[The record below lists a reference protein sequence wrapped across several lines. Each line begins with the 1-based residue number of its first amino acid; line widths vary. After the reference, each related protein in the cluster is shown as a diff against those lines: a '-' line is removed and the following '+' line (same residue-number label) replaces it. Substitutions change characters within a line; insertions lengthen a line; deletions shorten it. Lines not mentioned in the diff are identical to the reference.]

1 MKILSDLIAVIL
13 FFATYTL
20 TKNIVW
26 ATAVAVVVG
35 ILQAVFTWFRHKKL
49 DTMQWVGLVLIVV
62 FGGATVLLRDPRF
75 IMWKPT
81 LLFWAGAL
89 ALSGSHLLGKNGL
102 KAVMGKELVL
112 EEQVWGKLTWM
123 WVFFLVFMGVA
134 NIAVAYIFTEEQWV
148 NYKLFGSTGLMVAF
162 VVAQGLYLSRY
173 LPKED

>member
-35 ILQAVFTWFRHKKL
+35 ILQAAFAWFRHKKL

-89 ALSGSHLLGKNGL
+89 ALSGSYLLGKNGL